1 MSTVIKA
8 KRSSIP
14 GKIPL
19 VTDLE
24 LGEFA
29 INTYDGK
36 LFLKRN
42 VSGTEAIVEVGGAAG
57 GSLVVSNTAPLAGSA
72 SFWFDTTDGTLNIYF
87 DDGTSS
93 QWITVV
99 NNQSDPVYKQKTSNY
114 TAINRDRI
122 IADTSGG
129 SFTITLP
136 ASPSLGNSV
145 VIYDNASWAI
155 NNLTIARNGS
165 TIEGIADDFVLDIA
179 SIKVEFIYNGSTWQ
193 IYSSIGQ
200 SGPAGPALT
209 YADVSALA
217 IALG

>member
-1 MSTVIKA
+1 MSTIIKA
-8 KRSSIP
+8 KRSSVQ
-14 GKIPL
+14 GKVPL
-19 VTDLE
+19 TTDLE

-29 INTYDGK
+29 INTFDGK
-36 LFLKRN
+36 LFLKKN
-42 VSGTEAIVEVGGAAG
+42 SNGTESVIEVGGAASG
-57 GSLVVSNTAPLAGSA
+57 ALVVSNTAPVGGTA
-72 SFWFDTTDGTLNIYF
+72 SFWFDTTDGTLNIYYE
-87 DDGTSS
+87 DGTSS

-114 TAINRDRI
+114 TASSRDRI

-136 ASPSLGNSV
+136 ASPLLGHSV
-145 VIYDNASWAI
+145 VLYDNASWAT